1 MHLDRIS
8 IKGFGK
14 LKNREISFRKGMNVI
29 YGANEAGKS
38 TVQSFI
44 MAMFYG
50 LKAGRTSASGLPSP
64 RKRFMPWDGEPY
76 GGAVVYTLDNGS
88 TCRIERDFSSNT
100 VVVYDAAYND
110 ITDSFSYG
118 KDKQPMIGE
127 THLGMDEMTFE
138 NTVFIRQMG
147 VRLDSSGSTILAAR
161 LVNLDSPDID
171 GLIYQRAEAA
181 LTDAL
186 KNRVGTERSRIQPLD
201 KLQSELKRLES
212 EHKVLEGRQKE
223 KEKLMQELS
232 EIRAKL
238 RELEKQEHKLAKIGE
253 LIEIRKKIDEG
264 MRKEVRLSETVKQL
278 AEIDQALEKLY
289 AREDTRK
296 QTTLQPGTADVPRRK
311 RADSERK
318 RRTGESRR
326 TGVMTVFMLLCI
338 IAALASGVLLFVPLG
353 GRSDIIPAS
362 PYFYAAATAI
372 CVLAGTILLRGI
384 LQRKGEPDAYEGA
397 NELQEDSQ
405 TDHAD
410 DMAEDACEKLAAL
423 ESVRRN
429 LLSAASAICG
439 IKAGNASD
447 VRAALDEVRS
457 GLESLSRHLQMEL
470 DQADRMDIPL
480 PGFFSQEELD
490 VLIYDSDL
498 SWLEAGWKTEMDALR
513 RRLLDTALQEKF
525 CEGQFDDDKGEAD
538 RIQLVEEEIA
548 AVRERIARL
557 ENTGRALRLA
567 REVLTEAA
575 EEIRLS
581 NAPELNSRMSAIISG
596 LTGGRYADLRG
607 DDRLSLKASDPYE
620 RDVRSVSV
628 LSSGTAD
635 QMYLALRL
643 AIAGMLTSGGESL
656 PFVMDEVFSQFDDKR
671 TELALKYLYREHRD
685 RQILLF
691 TCKSREVELIR
702 EIYGNEMH
710 FVEL

>member
-264 MRKEVRLSETVKQL
+264 MRKEVRLSET
-278 AEIDQALEKLY
+278 
-289 AREDTRK
+289 
-296 QTTLQPGTADVPRRK
+296 
-311 RADSERK
+311 
-318 RRTGESRR
+318 
-326 TGVMTVFMLLCI
+326 
-338 IAALASGVLLFVPLG
+338 
-353 GRSDIIPAS
+353 
-362 PYFYAAATAI
+362 
-372 CVLAGTILLRGI
+372 
-384 LQRKGEPDAYEGA
+384 
-397 NELQEDSQ
+397 
-405 TDHAD
+405 
-410 DMAEDACEKLAAL
+410 
-423 ESVRRN
+423 
-429 LLSAASAICG
+429 
-439 IKAGNASD
+439 
-447 VRAALDEVRS
+447 
-457 GLESLSRHLQMEL
+457 
-470 DQADRMDIPL
+470 
-480 PGFFSQEELD
+480 
-490 VLIYDSDL
+490 
-498 SWLEAGWKTEMDALR
+498 
-513 RRLLDTALQEKF
+513 
-525 CEGQFDDDKGEAD
+525 
-538 RIQLVEEEIA
+538 
-548 AVRERIARL
+548 
-557 ENTGRALRLA
+557 
-567 REVLTEAA
+567 
-575 EEIRLS
+575 
-581 NAPELNSRMSAIISG
+581 
-596 LTGGRYADLRG
+596 
-607 DDRLSLKASDPYE
+607 
-620 RDVRSVSV
+620 
-628 LSSGTAD
+628 
-635 QMYLALRL
+635 
-643 AIAGMLTSGGESL
+643 
-656 PFVMDEVFSQFDDKR
+656 
-671 TELALKYLYREHRD
+671 
-685 RQILLF
+685 
-691 TCKSREVELIR
+691 
-702 EIYGNEMH
+702 
-710 FVEL
+710 